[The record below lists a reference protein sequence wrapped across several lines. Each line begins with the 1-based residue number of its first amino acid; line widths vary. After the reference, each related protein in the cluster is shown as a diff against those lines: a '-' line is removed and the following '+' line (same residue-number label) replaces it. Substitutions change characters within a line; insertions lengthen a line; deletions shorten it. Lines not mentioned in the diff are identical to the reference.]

1 MNMKILTMSF
11 GFFWTITQTEDD
23 HVQNIRRSKYRTT
36 MMMML
41 AHGLLAFCQL
51 AFGM

>member
-1 MNMKILTMSF
+1 MEILTISF

-23 HVQNIRRSKYRTT
+23 HVQNIRRSKYRMT
-36 MMMML
+36 MMML
-41 AHGLLAFCQL
+41 AHGLLAFCQS